1 MLRPDRDVERV
12 FLHRAP
18 VDMRKQMDGLSILAK
33 EIIQQDPMSGSMF
46 VFINARR
53 NKLKILVWERN
64 GFFTPDAQ
72 CTWLLTEIDPDDGL
86 TFGLCDLGHE
96 RARTRLWI
104 RSLCTEPTTAPSN
117 GGSRTFLL
125 DTLETV
131 CKGLGVQCGK
141 S

>member
-64 GFFTPDAQ
+64 GFIVWYKRLEQPSIPLAGGSIRVKMFYTAHGRAIH
-72 CTWLLTEIDPDDGL
+72 WLLDGY
-86 TFGLCDLGHE
+86 DVWRMRPHE
-96 RARTRLWI
+96 VLHF
-104 RSLCTEPTTAPSN
+104 SVFS
-117 GGSRTFLL
+117 
-125 DTLETV
+125 
-131 CKGLGVQCGK
+131 
-141 S
+141 